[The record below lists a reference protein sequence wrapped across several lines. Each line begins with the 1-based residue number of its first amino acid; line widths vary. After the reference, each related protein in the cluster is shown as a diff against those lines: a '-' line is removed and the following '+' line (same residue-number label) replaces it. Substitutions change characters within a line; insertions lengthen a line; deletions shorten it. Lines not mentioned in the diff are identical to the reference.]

1 MKRVLTMGTVHAK
14 VSPVRGPQRP
24 VVSLSMTSCSSRCRS
39 SWRHNSMFWSEH
51 LEKDGQNSAPTGGFL
66 FYFDDTVARI
76 TANERRLVQM
86 YIQLLSVCLL
96 LHFQDGIMF
105 LS

>member
-1 MKRVLTMGTVHAK
+1 
-14 VSPVRGPQRP
+14 
-24 VVSLSMTSCSSRCRS
+24 
-39 SWRHNSMFWSEH
+39 MFWSEH

-86 YIQLLSVCLL
+86 YIQLLSVCNAVTFSRWHHVLVMKYPEIALL
-96 LHFQDGIMF
+96 LLF
-105 LS
+105 